1 MKTTRDHLV
10 PASNGRSLLGLAHR
24 RGSSVVAT
32 GPPYDR
38 TVGMVALLVDGLA
51 AAGHDIVSLGAGS
64 LTVGDPPESREPIG
78 TPESAVR

>member
-1 MKTTRDHLV
+1 
-10 PASNGRSLLGLAHR
+10 
-24 RGSSVVAT
+24 
-32 GPPYDR
+32 
-38 TVGMVALLVDGLA
+38 MVALLVDGLA